1 MGKPYLIMK
10 GAESPHT
17 YRMRPSDAGVIGKA
31 SVIFMIGDLVETS
44 LAGAIH
50 KLGGKA
56 RVVELAEVPGLVRKP
71 LRMGGA
77 FEDDGH
83 DHGHGHGHSHGPGK
97 GHSHDD
103 EAFDMHVWLDPVNA
117 GLMAVAI
124 ARTLSEAD
132 PANAAKYEANAGAL
146 VARLDELTA
155 QLAAELAPVN
165 DKPFI
170 VFHDSYRYFEDRF
183 GLTAVG
189 SAVVST
195 GRSPGVRRV
204 QGASQKG
211 YTNSGWFAC
220 SPSLVFD
227 QRFVELI
234 TEGTKARPWH
244 RRSRWHC
251 HQGRTRDVL
260 QPDAQHGRILQG
272 VSGADRLI
280 PNPSFPRKPETR
292 RGGVRNTP
300 AAAPLHFPI
309 QVFWGV
315 EEHWFFSS
323 PISEF
328 SAPALSNPNYH
339 ADANSP

>member
-1 MGKPYLIMK
+1 MIRLIFVTLLLGCVIAATTTAGAADRVVATFKPVHSLVSAVMAEVGEPYLIMR

-31 SVIFMIGDLVETS
+31 RVIFMIGDLVETS
-44 LAGAIH
+44 LAGPIH

-83 DHGHGHGHSHGPGK
+83 DHGHGHGHSHGHGK
-97 GHSHDD
+97 GHGHDHD
-103 EAFDMHVWLDPVNA
+103 HEAFDMHVWLDPVNA

-124 ARTLSEAD
+124 ARTLSEVD
-132 PANAAKYEANAGAL
+132 PANAAKYEANADAL
-146 VARLDELTA
+146 VARLDELNA

-204 QGASQKG
+204 RELRKKVQQLGVVCV
-211 YTNSGWFAC
+211 FAE
-220 SPSLVFD
+220 PRFD
-227 QRFVELI
+227 QRFVKLI
-234 TEGTKARPWH
+234 TEGTKARP
-244 RRSRWHC
+244 
-251 HQGRTRDVL
+251 GTVD
-260 QPDAQHGRILQG
+260 PAG
-272 VSGADRLI
+272 VTIKAGPEMYFTLMRNMAA
-280 PNPSFPRKPETR
+280 SFK
-292 RGGVRNTP
+292 GCL
-300 AAAPLHFPI
+300 APP
-309 QVFWGV
+309 G
-315 EEHWFFSS
+315 
-323 PISEF
+323 
-328 SAPALSNPNYH
+328 
-339 ADANSP
+339 

>member
-1 MGKPYLIMK
+1 MIRLIFVTLLLGCVIAATTTAGAADRVVATFKPVHSLVSAVMAEVGEPYLIMR

-31 SVIFMIGDLVETS
+31 RVIFMIGDLVETS
-44 LAGAIH
+44 LAGPIH

-83 DHGHGHGHSHGPGK
+83 DHGHGHGHSHGHGK
-97 GHSHDD
+97 GHGHDHD
-103 EAFDMHVWLDPVNA
+103 HEAFDMHVWLDPVNA

-124 ARTLSEAD
+124 ARTLSEVD
-132 PANAAKYEANAGAL
+132 PANADAL
-146 VARLDELTA
+146 VARLDELNA

-204 QGASQKG
+204 RELRKKVHELGVVCV
-211 YTNSGWFAC
+211 FAE
-220 SPSLVFD
+220 PRFD
-227 QRFVELI
+227 QRFVKLI
-234 TEGTKARPWH
+234 TEGTKARP
-244 RRSRWHC
+244 
-251 HQGRTRDVL
+251 GTVD
-260 QPDAQHGRILQG
+260 PAG
-272 VSGADRLI
+272 VTIKAGPEMYFTLMRNMAA
-280 PNPSFPRKPETR
+280 SFK
-292 RGGVRNTP
+292 GCL
-300 AAAPLHFPI
+300 APT
-309 QVFWGV
+309 G
-315 EEHWFFSS
+315 
-323 PISEF
+323 
-328 SAPALSNPNYH
+328 
-339 ADANSP
+339 

>member
-1 MGKPYLIMK
+1 MIRLIFVTLLLGCVIAATTTAGAADRVVATFKPVHSLVSAVMAEVGEPYLIMR

-17 YRMRPSDAGVIGKA
+17 YRMRPSDTGVIGKA
-31 SVIFMIGDLVETS
+31 RVIFMIGDLVETS

-83 DHGHGHGHSHGPGK
+83 DHGHGHGHSHGHGK
-97 GHSHDD
+97 GHGHDHD
-103 EAFDMHVWLDPVNA
+103 HEAFDMHVWLDPVNA

-124 ARTLSEAD
+124 ARTLSEVD
-132 PANAAKYEANAGAL
+132 PANAAKYEANADAL
-146 VARLDELTA
+146 VARLDELNA

-204 QGASQKG
+204 RELRKKVQQLGVVCV
-211 YTNSGWFAC
+211 FAE
-220 SPSLVFD
+220 PRFD
-227 QRFVELI
+227 QRFVKLI
-234 TEGTKARPWH
+234 TEGTKARP
-244 RRSRWHC
+244 
-251 HQGRTRDVL
+251 GTVD
-260 QPDAQHGRILQG
+260 PAG
-272 VSGADRLI
+272 VTIKAGPEMYFTLMRNMAA
-280 PNPSFPRKPETR
+280 SFK
-292 RGGVRNTP
+292 GCL
-300 AAAPLHFPI
+300 APP
-309 QVFWGV
+309 G
-315 EEHWFFSS
+315 
-323 PISEF
+323 
-328 SAPALSNPNYH
+328 
-339 ADANSP
+339 

>member
-1 MGKPYLIMK
+1 MTGCRSTTRFLGLAAAVLLGWTVAGPLPAGAADGVVATFKPVHSLVSAVMAGVDKPYLIMR

-31 SVIFMIGDLVETS
+31 RVIFMIGDLVETS

-146 VARLDELTA
+146 VARLDELNA

-204 QGASQKG
+204 RELRKKVHELGVVCV
-211 YTNSGWFAC
+211 FAE
-220 SPSLVFD
+220 PRFD
-227 QRFVELI
+227 QRFVKLI
-234 TEGTKARPWH
+234 TEGTKARGGTVDPAGIAIKAGPEMYITLM
-244 RRSRWHC
+244 RSM
-251 HQGRTRDVL
+251 
-260 QPDAQHGRILQG
+260 A
-272 VSGADRLI
+272 A
-280 PNPSFPRKPETR
+280 SFK
-292 RGGVRNTP
+292 GCL
-300 AAAPLHFPI
+300 APP
-309 QVFWGV
+309 G
-315 EEHWFFSS
+315 
-323 PISEF
+323 
-328 SAPALSNPNYH
+328 
-339 ADANSP
+339 

>member
-1 MGKPYLIMK
+1 MTRRSFATLLLGCVIAATTTAGAADRVVATFKPVHSLVSAVMAEVGEPYLIMR

-31 SVIFMIGDLVETS
+31 RVIFMIGDLVETS
-44 LAGAIH
+44 LAGPIH

-83 DHGHGHGHSHGPGK
+83 DHGHGHGHSHGHGK
-97 GHSHDD
+97 GHGHDD
-103 EAFDMHVWLDPVNA
+103 EAFGMHVWLDPVNA

-132 PANAAKYEANAGAL
+132 PANAAKYEANADAL

-170 VFHDSYRYFEDRF
+170 VFHDAYRYFEDRF

-204 QGASQKG
+204 RELRKKVHELGVVCV
-211 YTNSGWFAC
+211 FAE
-220 SPSLVFD
+220 PRFD
-227 QRFVELI
+227 QRFVKLI
-234 TEGTKARPWH
+234 TEGTKARGGTVDP
-244 RRSRWHC
+244 
-251 HQGRTRDVL
+251 V
-260 QPDAQHGRILQG
+260 G
-272 VSGADRLI
+272 VTIKAGPEMYITLMRNMAA
-280 PNPSFPRKPETR
+280 SFK
-292 RGGVRNTP
+292 GCL
-300 AAAPLHFPI
+300 APP
-309 QVFWGV
+309 G
-315 EEHWFFSS
+315 
-323 PISEF
+323 
-328 SAPALSNPNYH
+328 
-339 ADANSP
+339 

>member
-1 MGKPYLIMK
+1 MR

-31 SVIFMIGDLVETS
+31 RVIFMIGDLVETS

-146 VARLDELTA
+146 VARLDELKRATRRGA
-155 QLAAELAPVN
+155 GPGERQALYRVSRFLSLLRGSFRADSRGLGGGQHRPV
-165 DKPFI
+165 
-170 VFHDSYRYFEDRF
+170 
-183 GLTAVG
+183 A
-189 SAVVST
+189 
-195 GRSPGVRRV
+195 RRPSR
-204 QGASQKG
+204 QRASQK
-211 YTNSGWFAC
+211 
-220 SPSLVFD
+220 
-227 QRFVELI
+227 
-234 TEGTKARPWH
+234 EGE
-244 RRSRWHC
+244 
-251 HQGRTRDVL
+251 G
-260 QPDAQHGRILQG
+260 
-272 VSGADRLI
+272 
-280 PNPSFPRKPETR
+280 F
-292 RGGVRNTP
+292 
-300 AAAPLHFPI
+300 
-309 QVFWGV
+309 
-315 EEHWFFSS
+315 
-323 PISEF
+323 
-328 SAPALSNPNYH
+328 
-339 ADANSP
+339 

>member
-1 MGKPYLIMK
+1 MTRRSFATLLLGCVIAATTTAGAADRVVATFKPIHSLVSAVMAEVGEPYLIMR

-31 SVIFMIGDLVETS
+31 RVIFMIGDLVETS
-44 LAGAIH
+44 LAGPIH

-83 DHGHGHGHSHGPGK
+83 DHGHGHGHSHGHGK
-97 GHSHDD
+97 GHGHDHD
-103 EAFDMHVWLDPVNA
+103 HEAFDMHVWLDPVNA

-124 ARTLSEAD
+124 ARTLSEVD
-132 PANAAKYEANAGAL
+132 PANAAKYEANADAL
-146 VARLDELTA
+146 VARLDELNA

-204 QGASQKG
+204 RELRKKVQQLGVVCV
-211 YTNSGWFAC
+211 FAE
-220 SPSLVFD
+220 PRFD
-227 QRFVELI
+227 QRFVKLI
-234 TEGTKARPWH
+234 TEGTKAR
-244 RRSRWHC
+244 
-251 HQGRTRDVL
+251 
-260 QPDAQHGRILQG
+260 
-272 VSGADRLI
+272 SGTVDPAGITIKAGPEMYFTLMR
-280 PNPSFPRKPETR
+280 NMAASFK
-292 RGGVRNTP
+292 GCL
-300 AAAPLHFPI
+300 APP
-309 QVFWGV
+309 G
-315 EEHWFFSS
+315 
-323 PISEF
+323 
-328 SAPALSNPNYH
+328 
-339 ADANSP
+339 

>member
-1 MGKPYLIMK
+1 MIRLIFVTLLLGCVIAATTTAGAADRVVATFKPIHSLVSAVMAEVGEPYLIMR

-31 SVIFMIGDLVETS
+31 RVIFMIGDLVETS
-44 LAGAIH
+44 LAGPIH

-83 DHGHGHGHSHGPGK
+83 DHGHGHGHSHSHGHSHGQGK
-97 GHSHDD
+97 GHGHDD

-124 ARTLSEAD
+124 ARTLSEVD
-132 PANAAKYEANAGAL
+132 PANAAKYEANADAL
-146 VARLDELTA
+146 VARLDELNA

-204 QGASQKG
+204 RELRKKVHELGVVCV
-211 YTNSGWFAC
+211 FAE
-220 SPSLVFD
+220 PRFD
-227 QRFVELI
+227 QRFVKLI
-234 TEGTKARPWH
+234 TEGTKARPGTVDPAGIAIKAGPEMYFTLM
-244 RRSRWHC
+244 RSM
-251 HQGRTRDVL
+251 
-260 QPDAQHGRILQG
+260 A
-272 VSGADRLI
+272 A
-280 PNPSFPRKPETR
+280 SFKQCL
-292 RGGVRNTP
+292 
-300 AAAPLHFPI
+300 APP
-309 QVFWGV
+309 G
-315 EEHWFFSS
+315 
-323 PISEF
+323 
-328 SAPALSNPNYH
+328 
-339 ADANSP
+339 

>member
-1 MGKPYLIMK
+1 MTGCRSTTRFLGLAAAVLLGWTVAGPLPAGAADGVVATFKPVHSLVSAVMAGVGKPYLIMR

-31 SVIFMIGDLVETS
+31 RVIFMIGDLVETS

-146 VARLDELTA
+146 VTRLDELTA

-204 QGASQKG
+204 RELRKKVHELGVVCV
-211 YTNSGWFAC
+211 FAE
-220 SPSLVFD
+220 PRFD
-227 QRFVELI
+227 QRFVKLI
-234 TEGTKARPWH
+234 TEGTKARSGTVDPAGITIKAGPEMYFNLL
-244 RRSRWHC
+244 RGMAKSFKECLSRP
-251 HQGRTRDVL
+251 G
-260 QPDAQHGRILQG
+260 
-272 VSGADRLI
+272 
-280 PNPSFPRKPETR
+280 
-292 RGGVRNTP
+292 
-300 AAAPLHFPI
+300 
-309 QVFWGV
+309 
-315 EEHWFFSS
+315 
-323 PISEF
+323 
-328 SAPALSNPNYH
+328 
-339 ADANSP
+339 

>member
-1 MGKPYLIMK
+1 MIRLIFVTLLLGCVIAATTTAGAADRVVATFKPVHSLVSAVMAEVGEPYLIMR

-31 SVIFMIGDLVETS
+31 RVIFMIGDLVETS
-44 LAGAIH
+44 LAGPIH

-83 DHGHGHGHSHGPGK
+83 DHGHGHGHSHGHGK
-97 GHSHDD
+97 GHGHDHD
-103 EAFDMHVWLDPVNA
+103 HEAFDMHVWLDPVNA

-124 ARTLSEAD
+124 ARTLSEVD
-132 PANAAKYEANAGAL
+132 PANAAKYEANADAL
-146 VARLDELTA
+146 VARLDELNA

-204 QGASQKG
+204 RELRKKVHELGVVCV
-211 YTNSGWFAC
+211 FAE
-220 SPSLVFD
+220 PRFD
-227 QRFVELI
+227 QRFVKLI
-234 TEGTKARPWH
+234 TEGTKARP
-244 RRSRWHC
+244 
-251 HQGRTRDVL
+251 GTVD
-260 QPDAQHGRILQG
+260 PAG
-272 VSGADRLI
+272 VTIKAGPEMYFTLMRNMAA
-280 PNPSFPRKPETR
+280 SFK
-292 RGGVRNTP
+292 GCL
-300 AAAPLHFPI
+300 APT
-309 QVFWGV
+309 G
-315 EEHWFFSS
+315 
-323 PISEF
+323 
-328 SAPALSNPNYH
+328 
-339 ADANSP
+339 

>member
-1 MGKPYLIMK
+1 MIRLIFVTLLLGCVIAATTTAGAADRVVATFKPVHSLVSAVMAEVGEPYLIMR

-31 SVIFMIGDLVETS
+31 RVIFMIGDLVETS
-44 LAGAIH
+44 LAGPIH

-83 DHGHGHGHSHGPGK
+83 DHGHGHGHSHGHGK
-97 GHSHDD
+97 GHGHDHD
-103 EAFDMHVWLDPVNA
+103 HEAFDMHVWLDPVNA

-124 ARTLSEAD
+124 ARTLSEVD
-132 PANAAKYEANAGAL
+132 PANAAKYEANADAL
-146 VARLDELTA
+146 VARLDELNA

-204 QGASQKG
+204 RELRKKVQQLGVVCV
-211 YTNSGWFAC
+211 FAE
-220 SPSLVFD
+220 PRFD
-227 QRFVELI
+227 QRFVKLI
-234 TEGTKARPWH
+234 TEGTKARP
-244 RRSRWHC
+244 
-251 HQGRTRDVL
+251 GTVD
-260 QPDAQHGRILQG
+260 PAG
-272 VSGADRLI
+272 VTIKAGPEMYFTLMRNMAA
-280 PNPSFPRKPETR
+280 SFK
-292 RGGVRNTP
+292 GCL
-300 AAAPLHFPI
+300 APT
-309 QVFWGV
+309 G
-315 EEHWFFSS
+315 
-323 PISEF
+323 
-328 SAPALSNPNYH
+328 
-339 ADANSP
+339 

>member
-1 MGKPYLIMK
+1 MTGCRSTTGFLGLAAAVLLGWTVAGPLPAGAADGVVATFKPVHSLVSAVMAGVGKPYLIMK

-44 LAGAIH
+44 LAGPIH

-83 DHGHGHGHSHGPGK
+83 DHGHGHGHSHGHGK
-97 GHSHDD
+97 GHGHDD

-117 GLMAVAI
+117 GLMAVTI

-132 PANAAKYEANAGAL
+132 PANAAKYEANADAL
-146 VARLDELTA
+146 VARLDELNA

-204 QGASQKG
+204 RELRKKVHELGVVCV
-211 YTNSGWFAC
+211 FAE
-220 SPSLVFD
+220 PRFD
-227 QRFVELI
+227 QRFVKLI
-234 TEGTKARPWH
+234 TEGTKARGGTVDPAGIAIKAGPEMYFTLM
-244 RRSRWHC
+244 RNM
-251 HQGRTRDVL
+251 
-260 QPDAQHGRILQG
+260 A
-272 VSGADRLI
+272 A
-280 PNPSFPRKPETR
+280 SFK
-292 RGGVRNTP
+292 GCL
-300 AAAPLHFPI
+300 APT
-309 QVFWGV
+309 G
-315 EEHWFFSS
+315 
-323 PISEF
+323 
-328 SAPALSNPNYH
+328 
-339 ADANSP
+339 